1 MNTRIVKTISLF
13 LVMAGM
19 LHGQGLLP
27 KLGEQRAGTASLTFL
42 KIGVGARAVSM
53 GGAYVAMAN
62 DVSSMYWNPAG
73 LAQIGHHELM
83 VSHLDW
89 LVDIDL
95 EYLGYV
101 HQVGSQVAIGTFVE
115 FLHMADMPVTTEYN
129 PYGNGTYF
137 QYSDLSTGISTSI
150 RMTDKFSFGVTL
162 KYVRENLADLIMDG
176 FMVDIGTYY
185 WTGFRTLRIAAAM
198 RNFGPELRPDGSY
211 ERKEIDGSI
220 KDTQYESFSPPTVFT
235 LGVAMAVLENEAKT
249 HVVTGTLQ
257 MNHPMDDAE
266 NYILGAEYLWRNLL
280 SLRSGY
286 RMNSEVSPLSFGT
299 GLMLKVAGKRFKF
312 DYSYSDYEFLNDTQ
326 QISFGF
332 EF

>member
-1 MNTRIVKTISLF
+1 MNKKIIKTIAFIFVLTS
-13 LVMAGM
+13 V
-19 LHGQGLLP
+19 LHAQGLLP

-62 DVSSMYWNPAG
+62 DVSSMHWNPAG

-89 LVDIDL
+89 LVDINL

-101 HQVGSQVAIGTFVE
+101 HQVGSQVAVGTFVE
-115 FLHMADMPVTTEYN
+115 LLHMADMPVTTEYH

-137 QYSDLSTGISTSI
+137 QYSDLVTGICTSV
-150 RMTDKFSFGVTL
+150 RMTDKFSFGVTM
-162 KYVRENLADLIMDG
+162 KYVRENMADIIMDG
-176 FMVDIGTYY
+176 FLVDVGTYY
-185 WTGFRTLRIAAAM
+185 WTGFKTLRIAAAM
-198 RNFGPELRPDGSY
+198 RNFGPELRPGGSY
-211 ERKEIDGSI
+211 ARKEIDGSV
-220 KDTQYESFSPPTVFT
+220 KKTRYESFSPPTVFT
-235 LGVAMAVLENEAKT
+235 LGVAMVVLENTSKT
-249 HVVTGTLQ
+249 HMITGSLQ

-280 SLRSGY
+280 SLRAGY

-299 GLMLKVAGKRFKF
+299 GLKLKVAGKRFKF
-312 DYSYSDYEFLNDTQ
+312 DYSYSDYNFLNDTQ
-326 QISFGF
+326 QISLGF